1 MDKKKRRFS
10 PPMVGGSSLLVIFAV
25 LTLTIFS
32 LLTISTVQA
41 NGRLGDAAAQAV
53 ADYYA
58 ADTQAEAILA
68 RLRQGQRP
76 EGVTEQDGIFSY
88 TCPVSDTQE
97 LQVSVRLDGGH
108 FTILRWQLDSTVD
121 WQADEHIEV
130 WDGES
135 FP

>member
-1 MDKKKRRFS
+1 MDKKKRRFA

-53 ADYYA
+53 ANYYE

-68 RLRQGQRP
+68 RLRLGEHP
-76 EGVTEQDGIFSY
+76 EGVLEENGVYSY
-88 TCPVSDTQE
+88 ACPVSDTQE
-97 LQVSVRLDGGH
+97 LQVSVRLKGTDY
-108 FTILRWQLDSTVD
+108 TILRWQLVSTAD
-121 WQADEHIEV
+121 WQADESLHV
-130 WDGES
+130 WDGLL
-135 FP
+135 P